1 MKITKYIIIVIAL
14 STLITS
20 CKLGPEYK
28 RPDIVTSEK
37 FRFSASDDSL
47 QNIEWWTMFN
57 DSDLDTLVKYA
68 LDSSLDVLTMASR
81 VEQARYTVGYT
92 KADGLPNFG
101 IQAGISGGNYGG
113 SLMPSETASF
123 SAGVNMAWEIDF
135 WGKYKSLNEAARA
148 DLLATEFGMRE
159 LQIAVITEVVS
170 DYFILLDYRAR
181 LNVAEKTLETRNEYL
196 NIIQQ
201 RFDVGYAPEIDLNQ
215 AQMQVAIAQSAIPV
229 YTRLVAKTENA
240 LSVLIGKNPGA
251 IIANKD
257 LKEVD
262 VPADI
267 PNGLPSELIERRP
280 DVLQSEMILAAQN
293 AQISAAIAMRF
304 PSISLTGFL
313 GGASNDLSALNS
325 TGLAWNVGANLLG
338 PIFNFNKNKRRVQI
352 EREKTEQAIFGY
364 RKSILQAFREVEDAL
379 VDIQTY
385 KDEIESRTAHFN
397 AADNAQKLSQQRYD
411 KGVTSYLEVLESQRQ
426 AFESELNLYQV
437 KQEYLNSYMRLYKA
451 IGGGWI
457 SEDEKKAAEE
467 E

>member
-1 MKITKYIIIVIAL
+1 MKITRYIIIVITISL
-14 STLITS
+14 FVTS
-20 CKLGPEYK
+20 CKLGPDYK
-28 RPDIVTSEK
+28 RPEIVTAEN
-37 FRFSASDDSL
+37 FRFSASEDSL

-57 DSDLDTLVKYA
+57 DPDLDTLVKYA

-101 IQAGISGGNYGG
+101 VQGGISSGNYGG
-113 SLMPSETASF
+113 FLLPSESSSF

-135 WGKYKSLNEAARA
+135 WGKYKSLNEAAQA

-159 LQIAVITEVVS
+159 LQIYVITEVITE
-170 DYFILLDYRAR
+170 YFYLLDYKAR
-181 LNVAEKTLETRNEYL
+181 LKVAEKTLLTRNEYL
-196 NIIQQ
+196 DIIQQ

-229 YTRLVAKTENA
+229 YKRLVAKTENA
-240 LSVLIGKNPGA
+240 LSILIGKNPGDV
-251 IIANKD
+251 IAEKD
-257 LKEVD
+257 LKDISIPTE
-262 VPADI
+262 I

-304 PSISLTGFL
+304 PSISLTGFF

-325 TGLAWNVGANLLG
+325 TGLAWNVGANFLG
-338 PIFNFNKNKRRVQI
+338 PLFNFNKNKRRVDI
-352 EREKTEQAIFGY
+352 EREKTEQAIYAY

-379 VDIQTY
+379 IDIKTY
-385 KDEIESRTAHFN
+385 NEEIESRRNHFK
-397 AADNAQKLSQQRYD
+397 AADNAQDLSKQRYD

-426 AFESELNLYQV
+426 AFESELNLYQT
-437 KQEYLNSYMRLYKA
+437 KQEYLNSYIRLYKA

-457 SEDEKKAAEE
+457 SEEEKKNAEK
-467 E
+467 